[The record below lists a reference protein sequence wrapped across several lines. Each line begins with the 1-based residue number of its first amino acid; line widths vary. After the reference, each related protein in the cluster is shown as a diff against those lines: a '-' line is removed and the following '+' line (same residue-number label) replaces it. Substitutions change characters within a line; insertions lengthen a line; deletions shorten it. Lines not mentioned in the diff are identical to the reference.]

1 MRRPSGHSEK
11 SSGGRIAPRSIP
23 SIEFAAVPSRGRT
36 YRVDSAGGSRLN
48 RGRQREAN
56 PGSMALSRPHDA
68 PPRCVR
74 RQPAACSPRHRFGG
88 GDAVNDAEG
97 RRSNQG
103 RVEPEQR
110 REIDRGCRRIKDGA
124 AASGEHSG
132 SRTNR
137 PPPSY
142 STPNPPPH
150 AIPSPP
156 TPVALRTTLKLEPS
170 VRDRICRRR

>member
-1 MRRPSGHSEK
+1 
-11 SSGGRIAPRSIP
+11 
-23 SIEFAAVPSRGRT
+23 
-36 YRVDSAGGSRLN
+36 YRVDSAEGSRLN

-56 PGSMALSRPHDA
+56 PGSMALSRPCDA

-74 RQPAACSPRHRFGG
+74 RPAAACSPRHRFGD
-88 GDAVNDAEG
+88 GDAVNDAAR
-97 RRSNQG
+97 RRSDQG

-124 AASGEHSG
+124 AASGEQSG

-137 PPPSY
+137 PPQSY

-150 AIPSPP
+150 AIPSPL
-156 TPVALRTTLKLEPS
+156 TPVAWETALSLE
-170 VRDRICRRR
+170 RNIRYRIGPRRRPPRLPGESAVERPRGQTT